1 MGFMD
6 RVRDVFGGGDTASG
20 LVELPRRYER
30 VVVKQ
35 LLVHT
40 ANLSPDT
47 DEKLVI
53 ITTTPEALEELRA
66 LRGPLQLAA
75 EGQRPVTFVPS
86 NAASAPV
93 LDPNHGWIIPVSPA
107 TAAELQA
114 LPAGPGEH
122 ELTTIHVG
130 LVLQ

>member
-6 RVRDVFGGGDTASG
+6 RVRGVFGGDTTPR

-30 VVVKQ
+30 VEVAH
-35 LLVHT
+35 LGVHT

-53 ITTTPEALEELRA
+53 ITTTSEALEA
-66 LRGPLQLAA
+66 LRGLRGALQLVAP
-75 EGQRPVTFVPS
+75 EQERPVTFIP
-86 NAASAPV
+86 AKHAEAPV
-93 LDPNHGWIIPVSPA
+93 LDPKQGWLIPVSPA

-122 ELTTIHVG
+122 ELATIHLG
-130 LVLQ
+130 LVLE

>member
-1 MGFMD
+1 MD
-6 RVRDVFGGGDTASG
+6 RVRGVFGGDDTGSG

-75 EGQRPVTFVPS
+75 EGQRPVTFVPVPTP
-86 NAASAPV
+86 SAPV

-114 LPAGPGEH
+114 LPPGSGEH
-122 ELTTIHVG
+122 ELKSSHLG
-130 LVLQ
+130 LSLN